1 MMSKTSRF
9 CLMVIIAGLAF
20 MAAVRVYRA
29 YEKRAQE
36 EAAEIMP
43 TDTFNNVPIN
53 FVPEAEEAPVYGVL
67 PPDGA
72 VKEVYLEDAPLSAQA
87 VQTQAEQTITSI
99 LNDYSQTPQMQAFYQ
114 DLQQAT
120 GQSGITLAQLSGP
133 ELGKMLQQ
141 YPQVQQVITK
151 HAQDPEFAKM
161 MQEIFTNPQFVKSVA
176 VLQGAEKAA
185 R

>member
-36 EAAEIMP
+36 EAAEITP

-87 VQTQAEQTITSI
+87 EQTQAEQTITSI
-99 LNDYSQTPQMQAFYQ
+99 LNDYSQMPQMQAFYQ

>member
-9 CLMVIIAGLAF
+9 FLMVIIAGLAF
-20 MAAVRVYRA
+20 IAAVRVYRA

-36 EAAEIMP
+36 EAAEFTP

-53 FVPEAEEAPVYGVL
+53 FTPEPEEPPVYGVL
-67 PPDGA
+67 PQEAA
-72 VKEVYLEDAPLSAQA
+72 VNEVYLEDAPLSAQA
-87 VQTQAEQTITSI
+87 QHTQAEQTITSI
-99 LNDYSQTPQMQAFYQ
+99 LNDYSQTPQMKAFYQ

-141 YPQVQQVITK
+141 YPQVQQVIAK

-161 MQEIFTNPQFVKSVA
+161 MQEIFTNPQFIKSVA
-176 VLQGAEKAA
+176 VLQGPEKNA